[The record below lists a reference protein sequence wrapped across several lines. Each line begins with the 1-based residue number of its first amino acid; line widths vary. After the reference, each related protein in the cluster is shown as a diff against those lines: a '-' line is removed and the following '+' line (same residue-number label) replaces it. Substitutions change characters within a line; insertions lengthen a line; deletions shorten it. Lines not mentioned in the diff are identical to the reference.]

1 MAVLWTITITM
12 EDGGLPL
19 TTPLSSKMVDPII
32 KFVRTFGEA
41 EITASRAQAVTLDY
55 PATDSAT
62 IKIT

>member
-19 TTPLSSKMVDPII
+19 TTPLASKMVDPIM
-32 KFVRTFGEA
+32 KFVRTFGET
-41 EITASRAQAVTLDY
+41 EVTATRAAAVTVDY
-55 PATDSAT
+55 DATDSAT

>member
-1 MAVLWTITITM
+1 MAVLWTITVTM

-32 KFVRTFGEA
+32 KALRVFGDA
-41 EITASRAQAVTLDY
+41 EIAAGRAQAITIDY

-62 IKIT
+62 AKIT